1 LEELSPQDEEL
12 VLSLDKE
19 LLQRAFTH
27 PINKRLAWLGDSVIY
42 LAVTE
47 HLYRTSNNKAGSL
60 DPERQKIIGNDNLKQ
75 SIAQRFYLRSRIN
88 VPTSERDPNA
98 RRILASAFEAL
109 TGAIYLGKG
118 YDVAAAFARRNL
130 IQS

>member
-1 LEELSPQDEEL
+1 MTDQDEEL
-12 VLSLDKE
+12 VRSLDKE
-19 LLQRAFTH
+19 LLQQAITH
-27 PINKRLAWLGDSVIY
+27 PANKRLAWLGDSIIY

-47 HLYRTSNNKAGSL
+47 HLYRTSKNEAGSL

-75 SIAQRFYLRSRIN
+75 SIAQRFYLKSRIN
-88 VPTSERDPNA
+88 VPTSERDPHA

-109 TGAIYLGKG
+109 TGAIFLERSYEI
-118 YDVAAAFARRNL
+118 VADFARRNL